1 MSPQPLEPH
10 DPRDLGGYRL
20 IERLGEGGQGIV
32 FLGEDLSDQRV
43 AVKVLKVAASGEA
56 RAQLKKEMAAAQ
68 RVAQFCTAQ
77 VLGGSVDGPQPYVVS
92 EYVEGLSL
100 DERVRTRGRCPAPVS
115 NGWPSSPP
123 PR

>member
-32 FLGEDLSDQRV
+32 FLGEDPSGQRV

-100 DERVRTRGRCPAPVS
+100 DERVRTRGPLPSPVS